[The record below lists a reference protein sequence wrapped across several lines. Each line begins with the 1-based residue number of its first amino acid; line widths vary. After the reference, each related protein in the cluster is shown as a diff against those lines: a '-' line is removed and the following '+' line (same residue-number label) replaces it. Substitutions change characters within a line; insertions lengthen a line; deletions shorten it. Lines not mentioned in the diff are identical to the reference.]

1 MKTRVEL
8 CVEVR
13 TLSMHCALGQQSRP
27 SGLVFHC
34 LVNMLYFDMLW
45 GICNISNNKLLDS
58 ITNELK
64 SVVVFHDRSIKC
76 RILFDDHLKTRNVGN
91 VVDRID
97 DGLQIGRNDVGDKNT
112 AVSCDQDKT
121 REAPST
127 SQNSNR

>member
-1 MKTRVEL
+1 
-8 CVEVR
+8 
-13 TLSMHCALGQQSRP
+13 
-27 SGLVFHC
+27 
-34 LVNMLYFDMLW
+34 MLYFDMLW
-45 GICNISNNKLLDS
+45 GICNISNKKLLDS

-112 AVSCDQDKT
+112 AVSCD
-121 REAPST
+121 
-127 SQNSNR
+127 